1 MRDVK
6 DFMLH
11 REDGS
16 PPHPTG
22 PVAPRATPEKCSTV
36 AAEPNAIRAGPVA
49 VTTCKLETK
58 NMVRP
63 DSVGHRLHS
72 YTSQSKAAS
81 ELPALT
87 AGANWA

>member
-1 MRDVK
+1 VCRRAGLFFIFILRACLEQEQCDS
-6 DFMLH
+6 LYAN
-11 REDGS
+11 
-16 PPHPTG
+16 PHPTG

-36 AAEPNAIRAGPVA
+36 AAEPNAIRAGPVG

-72 YTSQSKAAS
+72 YT
-81 ELPALT
+81 
-87 AGANWA
+87 